1 MVRGRVKASRK
12 RAPVT
17 ETKELSDFIQ
27 RSVYALDGIRESLD
41 AFDNGDCREDFT
53 GVSNEWTQEIVS
65 YLQMTQVKLINLIK
79 AAQLELGE
87 ATVAAAAGGESL
99 CD

>member
-1 MVRGRVKASRK
+1 
-12 RAPVT
+12 VT

-41 AFDNGDCREDFT
+41 AFDNGDCREDFA
-53 GVSNEWTQEIVS
+53 GISNEWTQEVVS
-65 YLQMTQVKLINLIK
+65 YLQMTQVKLVNLIK

-87 ATVAAAAGGESL
+87 ATIAAAGESVR
-99 CD
+99 D